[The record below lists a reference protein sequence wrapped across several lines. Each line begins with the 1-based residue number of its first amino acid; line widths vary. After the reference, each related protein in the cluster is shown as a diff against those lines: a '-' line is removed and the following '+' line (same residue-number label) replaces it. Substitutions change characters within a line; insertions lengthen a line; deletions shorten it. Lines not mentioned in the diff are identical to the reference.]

1 MFRRGGGVKTMDGV
15 MHGIETRSMNNLGG
29 RIGYAFGTEQLV
41 QGDTPQTLGPV
52 THGKGISN
60 IDTGNFDLSNSAE
73 YTQMYPSDGGIDIDI
88 DLRQIAKVAQ
98 SVGIS
103 YKQLLAMTKQ
113 VSQQYGLGLKAAL
126 KVIMNQL
133 AEGDVSL
140 LDQLEGDQ
148 GANVEEFGSSDLVPF
163 NDRSGINT
171 VRNGKEDV
179 PEELTALVQGVRP
192 GKQEGGLMNLS
203 GRIGFAEKGTT
214 NPEITD
220 LTDSI
225 NLIDQVGGPA
235 PDHLAQLLISGGLNL
250 VSGVGAGTG
259 SKLGDIAAAYKDP
272 TAQAFK
278 GMAADRTSKR
288 SLAASLLKGKDT
300 KGFNKFLIIADQMI
314 KNKAPGIEGLS
325 RVELATKLWKQANE
339 TRQSMSDADKDF
351 KEKTRQLEI
360 LQDDKDIQG
369 NPRLNGPEINRFYAA
384 REKLKKDYPEQYK
397 NLGHNQYISP
407 KDSTD
412 LQRAPESG
420 IITVSED
427 LDGLYNNGDL
437 IYDFDTNAWYTY
449 DKSKLQFTLAFE

>member
-1 MFRRGGGVKTMDGV
+1 MFRRGGGTGGVKTMDGV

-73 YTQMYPSDGGIDIDI
+73 YTQMYPSDGGIDID
-88 DLRQIAKVAQ
+88 LAQIAKIAQ
-98 SVGIS
+98 SIGIS

-113 VSQQYGLGLKAAL
+113 VAQQHGLGLKAAL

-148 GANVEEFGSSDLVPF
+148 GANVEQ
-163 NDRSGINT
+163 
-171 VRNGKEDV
+171 DV
-179 PEELTALVQGVRP
+179 PEELTALFQGVRP

-203 GRIGFAEKGTT
+203 GRIGFAESTA
-214 NPEITD
+214 NPDIKD
-220 LTDSI
+220 LRDRI

-272 TAQAFK
+272 TTQAFK
-278 GMAADRTSKR
+278 GMAEDRTSKR
-288 SLAASLLKGKDT
+288 SLAASLLKGTDA
-300 KGFNKFLIIADQMI
+300 KGFNKYLKIADQMLAS
-314 KNKAPGIEGLS
+314 NAPGTEGVDRVTLAKRLWDDDNKYRQQKSEVDIEREDFNREAESYTRDKNNKGNSLIKIVGGREIATARRKLAKERPELHEKVDVNKPYVDP
-325 RVELATKLWKQANE
+325 RVTTTQGKNGILLVEE
-339 TRQSMSDADKDF
+339 GDRFRF
-351 KEKTRQLEI
+351 KTQRVYY
-360 LQDDKDIQG
+360 DIRTNKWYLFDG
-369 NPRLNGPEINRFYAA
+369 
-384 REKLKKDYPEQYK
+384 EKLIPQ
-397 NLGHNQYISP
+397 
-407 KDSTD
+407 
-412 LQRAPESG
+412 
-420 IITVSED
+420 
-427 LDGLYNNGDL
+427 
-437 IYDFDTNAWYTY
+437 
-449 DKSKLQFTLAFE
+449 